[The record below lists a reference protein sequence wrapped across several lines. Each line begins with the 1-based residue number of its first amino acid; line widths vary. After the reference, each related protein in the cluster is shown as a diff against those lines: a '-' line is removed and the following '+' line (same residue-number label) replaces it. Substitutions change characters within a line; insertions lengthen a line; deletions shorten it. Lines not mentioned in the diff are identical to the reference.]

1 MSMTGACS
9 IPTIMLIRTNHSL
22 TATAR
27 ALALRWTCAA
37 LLLVLGCAGTVAGR
51 ADTVASL
58 LGNFTINQ
66 YCGLKLSNK
75 DAAVHYVVV
84 FGQLPALR
92 ELHLADTNGDGVTSQ
107 LERDVYV
114 GRLAPGLADGLNL
127 EIDGVSVPLRATHWT
142 SSLPAEQGGFS
153 LRLDVDFAAAL
164 PAAAHGSRRKILFS
178 IQNYAGRM
186 GWHEIVVQSA
196 PGLSV
201 FDTNAY
207 STSLTGGL
215 ANALQ
220 SLPSTGPLEER
231 SVHLSLVEGGAPSGA
246 VMLAARP
253 GATAPNI
260 LTSTSVNTNASGA
273 GGVTEPAWIA
283 RETRHLVDAIS
294 GPHLV
299 PRIAILAFLGAMLLG
314 AVHALSPGHG
324 KTIVGAYLIGSRG
337 TPRHAVFLGS
347 TVTIT
352 HTLGVFVLGFATLY
366 ASRFIVPERL
376 FPILSM
382 LSAVLVLGMG
392 ILLLVQRTRAAYRAL
407 AEAKKGPTE
416 FRAVTA
422 AAGPASG
429 RGLIFAHAHHSHAGT
444 MHSHGGGAMHSHLP
458 PGASGEKVTWRS
470 LLALGISGGL
480 VPCPSAM
487 VLLLAAVAL
496 NKTAYGMLLVVAFSV
511 GLAITLTAVGL
522 VFLYA
527 RNRFHKPRPGA
538 RWPQLL
544 PILSAAVITVLGIGL
559 CVAAVR

>member
-1 MSMTGACS
+1 
-9 IPTIMLIRTNHSL
+9 
-22 TATAR
+22 
-27 ALALRWTCAA
+27 
-37 LLLVLGCAGTVAGR
+37 
-51 ADTVASL
+51 
-58 LGNFTINQ
+58 
-66 YCGLKLSNK
+66 
-75 DAAVHYVVV
+75 
-84 FGQLPALR
+84 
-92 ELHLADTNGDGVTSQ
+92 
-107 LERDVYV
+107 
-114 GRLAPGLADGLNL
+114 
-127 EIDGVSVPLRATHWT
+127 
-142 SSLPAEQGGFS
+142 
-153 LRLDVDFAAAL
+153 
-164 PAAAHGSRRKILFS
+164 
-178 IQNYAGRM
+178 
-186 GWHEIVVQSA
+186 
-196 PGLSV
+196 V

-260 LTSTSVNTNASGA
+260 QTSTSVNTNASGT

-294 GPHLV
+294 GPHLG

-314 AVHALSPGHG
+314 AVHSLSPGHG

-347 TVTIT
+347 TVTLT

-416 FRAVTA
+416 FRALTA

-429 RGLIFAHAHHSHAGT
+429 HGLIFAHAHGNDHGHSHLNGSGHMHHHSHAGT

-496 NKTAYGMLLVVAFSV
+496 NKTAYGMLLVVAFSI

-527 RNRFHKPRPGA
+527 RNRFHKPRQGA

-559 CVAAVR
+559 CIAAIR

>member
-1 MSMTGACS
+1 
-9 IPTIMLIRTNHSL
+9 MLIRTNHRL

-27 ALALRWTCAA
+27 ARALRWTCAA
-37 LLLVLGCAGTVAGR
+37 LLIALGCAGAVAGR

-107 LERDVYV
+107 LERDTYL
-114 GRLAPGLADGLNL
+114 GKLAPGLADGLNL
-127 EIDGVSVPLRATHWT
+127 EVDGVSVPLRAAHWT
-142 SSLPAEQGGFS
+142 SSLPTEQGGFS

-164 PAAAHGSRRKILFS
+164 PAAAQGGRRKILFS
-178 IQNYAGRM
+178 NQNYAGRM

-196 PGLSV
+196 SGLSV

-253 GATAPNI
+253 GAAAPNI
-260 LTSTSVNTNASGA
+260 QTSTSVNTNASGA

-294 GPHLV
+294 GPHLG
-299 PRIAILAFLGAMLLG
+299 PMIGILTFLGAMLLG

-407 AEAKKGPTE
+407 ARATKGPTV
-416 FRAVTA
+416 FHPVIA
-422 AAGPASG
+422 AAY
-429 RGLIFAHAHHSHAGT
+429 HSHAGA

-527 RNRFHKPRPGA
+527 RNRFHKPRQGA

-544 PILSAAVITVLGIGL
+544 PILSAGVITVLGIGL
-559 CVAAVR
+559 CIAAVR